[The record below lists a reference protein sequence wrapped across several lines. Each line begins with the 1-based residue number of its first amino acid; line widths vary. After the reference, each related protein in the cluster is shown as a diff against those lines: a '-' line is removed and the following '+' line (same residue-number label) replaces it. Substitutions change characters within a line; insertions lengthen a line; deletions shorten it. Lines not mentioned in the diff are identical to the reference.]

1 MIKRKKE
8 NQVIK
13 RKESIPDDVEKQR
26 VEHRGQDRDRDAVRV
41 RKKKSAVDLKFR
53 CCEGEKEKKK
63 IVRFTNSETMRHEL
77 ELSEVRKACVSEAMS
92 LR

>member
-1 MIKRKKE
+1 M
-8 NQVIK
+8 
-13 RKESIPDDVEKQR
+13 
-26 VEHRGQDRDRDAVRV
+26 RV